1 MLISKLCFVD
11 VVLMGK
17 MEEVVQKEARN
28 WKTSKWAE
36 VNTWNNEIQKRKESL
51 FYHESFQYSVC
62 MRLFPG
68 QLNVSFSEYPAI
80 NTEGKSK

>member
-1 MLISKLCFVD
+1 MLISKVCFVD
-11 VVLMGK
+11 VVLRGK
-17 MEEVVQKEARN
+17 MVEVVQKEARN

-36 VNTWNNEIQKRKESL
+36 VSTWNNEIQKRKESL

-62 MRLFPG
+62 MKLFPW
-68 QLNVSFSEYPAI
+68 QLNVSFSECPAI